1 MTEVILIGLVLG
13 ALGYALYLGRTLAQ
27 TKEELKHT
35 RLMGMAQDRVI
46 AALKEVHKNDTH
58 LSTVLSDIGNATTTD
73 ELNQLY
79 KNILGS

>member
-1 MTEVILIGLVLG
+1 VTEVILVGLVLS
-13 ALGYALYLGRTLAQ
+13 ALGYALYLGRTLAK
-27 TKEELKHT
+27 TKEELKHV
-35 RLMGMAQDRVI
+35 RLMGLAQDRVI

-58 LSTVLSDIGNATTTD
+58 LSKVLSDVGNATTTD